1 MLSTNFKVEEPRLNS
16 AQRQFQRGP
25 TRITTDLT
33 TLKCRSEAAISLL
46 HMSSILCR
54 ACEVCA
60 NKIMSQLFVFAH
72 MQPTRHRL
80 TSPSD
85 IRKQNKAFV
94 DIRLCPVRCCPWWV
108 SLSICHFLLTS
119 TLVHASRPKIRV
131 SIRVDPWRNCNVGS
145 AGCLRLQSLLFPLNA
160 TPCAPPFPL
169 LHGACCYTLRIIVL

>member
-1 MLSTNFKVEEPRLNS
+1 MPRYFMLSTNFKIEEPRLNS

-46 HMSSILCR
+46 HMSSILCG

-60 NKIMSQLFVFAH
+60 NKIMSQLFVFIH
-72 MQPTRHRL
+72 IQPTRHRL

-94 DIRLCPVRCCPWWV
+94 DIRLCPGPVLPLVGQFEHMPLPIDVHV
-108 SLSICHFLLTS
+108 S
-119 TLVHASRPKIRV
+119 
-131 SIRVDPWRNCNVGS
+131 
-145 AGCLRLQSLLFPLNA
+145 
-160 TPCAPPFPL
+160 PC
-169 LHGACCYTLRIIVL
+169 I